1 MVTRRPVD
9 KSAKSVFR
17 VGLTGGIASGKTT
30 IANMFGELGAI
41 LIDTDLIARNVV
53 APGTEGL
60 QAIVKAFG
68 DEVLA
73 PDGTLDRRALRSI
86 VFSDETR
93 RRELESITHPRIRAE
108 TTIQMH
114 TFGGPYQIIVVPLL
128 VESPLRNA
136 VNRVLVVDCS
146 REVQL
151 ARLLQ
156 RDAESY
162 DQAERMIASQASRE
176 ERLALADDVID
187 NNADLDNVRR
197 QVRRLHRKYLLLAA

>member
-1 MVTRRPVD
+1 MVSRKPVN

-53 APGTEGL
+53 ASGTEGL

-68 DEVLA
+68 DDVLA

-128 VESPLRNA
+128 VESPLRNS

-162 DQAERMIASQASRE
+162 EQAERMIASQATRE

-187 NNADLDNVRR
+187 NNGDLDSVRR
-197 QVRRLHRKYLLLAA
+197 QVRRLHRKYLSLAA

>member
-162 DQAERMIASQASRE
+162 DKAERMIASQASRE

-197 QVRRLHRKYLLLAA
+197 QVRKLHRKYLLLAA